1 MNTRIASSLI
11 ALVAIVATAGASAQN
26 APIEFRLV
34 GAKANPSGCLSLDG
48 SLSRVHTV
56 TLMGDKAM
64 LKAAGGVN
72 DTLKQTSP
80 GIYKTRIGMGGV
92 NLDVVADASASPKTL
107 EMVEASRGC
116 HWNAVAP

>member
-11 ALVAIVATAGASAQN
+11 ALVAIVATAGASAQT
-26 APIEFRLV
+26 AQIEFRLV
-34 GAKANPSGCLSLDG
+34 GAKANPSGCMSLDG

-56 TLMGDKAM
+56 TLAGDKAM
-64 LKAAGGVN
+64 LKSAGGIN

-92 NLDVVADASASPKTL
+92 NLDVVADAAKSPKTL
-107 EMVEASRGC
+107 EVIEASRGC